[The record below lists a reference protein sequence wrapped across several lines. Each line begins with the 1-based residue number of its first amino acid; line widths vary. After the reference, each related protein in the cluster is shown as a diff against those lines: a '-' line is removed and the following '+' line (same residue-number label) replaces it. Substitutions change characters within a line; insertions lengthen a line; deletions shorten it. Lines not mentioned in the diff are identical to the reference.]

1 MQTKKTA
8 LILAGG
14 KSQRFYPLDKCF
26 ITLNNKP
33 LIQHAIDRISRV
45 TEEIIVAARDEEQGW
60 RIKKI
65 IENSNKIVFAFDSSE
80 GVGPLAGFLSGLERA
95 SFSYSI
101 VIGCDMPFV
110 DPAVAKFLFEIASSA
125 GYDAA
130 VPKWEN
136 GMLEPLHAVYQ
147 NAPMRAAIK
156 GGVRKGAGKI
166 SDILLQLKNV
176 YFLPVARIREIDP
189 GLKTFTNINTTEALW
204 EISNRALHKL

>member
-45 TEEIIVAARDEEQGW
+45 TEEIIVAARDEEQGG

-65 IENSNKIVFAFDSSE
+65 IENSNKIVFVFDSSE

-110 DPAVAKFLFEIASSA
+110 DPAVVKFLFEIGSSA

-130 VPKWEN
+130 IPKWGN

-166 SDILLQLKNV
+166 SDILLQLQNV

-189 GLKTFTNINTTEALW
+189 SLKTFTNINTTEELKK
-204 EISNRALHKL
+204 IQTLQ

>member
-14 KSQRFYPLDKCF
+14 KSQRFYPFDKCS

-33 LIQHAIDRISRV
+33 LIQHAIDRISSV
-45 TEEIIVAARDEEQGW
+45 TEEVIVAARDEEQGG

-65 IENSNKIVFAFDSSE
+65 IKNSNKIVFVFDSSE

-110 DPAVAKFLFEIASSA
+110 NESVVKFLFEIANRDK
-125 GYDAA
+125 YDAV
-130 VPKWEN
+130 VPGWEN
-136 GMLEPLHAVYQ
+136 GMLEPLHAVYRRE
-147 NAPMRAAIK
+147 PMLAAVKEATGK
-156 GGVRKGAGKI
+156 GEGKI
-166 SDILLQLKNV
+166 FNVLARLKNIN
-176 YFLPVARIREIDP
+176 FLPISKIRDIDP
-189 GLKTFTNINTTEALW
+189 GLKTFTNINTAE
-204 EISNRALHKL
+204 KLKKIQILQ